1 MLRQYRLK
9 DYNFRLIIWVIALSV
24 IGILVIG
31 SAKESVQTKQIA
43 GLILGLV
50 VMVITSLI
58 DYSWVLDFYWL
69 SYFVGIGL
77 LAAVLLA
84 GENVGGATRWIRIGA
99 LQFQPSD
106 VVKILMIAF
115 FAKFFSKHEE
125 DISRFKTILIALL
138 LVAAPT
144 ALLLK
149 EPDLSTTIVFVLL
162 FCAMF
167 FVSGLSYKIVGGIIV
182 ACVPLA
188 VLFMSLILS
197 PDQQVLQGYQAK
209 RILAWLRPDDYPDI
223 ARQQVNSIIAIG
235 SGQLTGKGYKTNQ
248 ISSVKNANF
257 ISEQETDFIYAVI
270 GEEFGFIGSS
280 AVVILLLLISLECFA
295 VARKAK
301 DTAGAVIATGIG
313 SLIGFQSFINIGVVT
328 YLLPNTGLPLPFVSY
343 GLTSL
348 ISSFIGI
355 GLVLNVGLQCKQK

>member
-1 MLRQYRLK
+1 M
-9 DYNFRLIIWVIALSV
+9 
-24 IGILVIG
+24 
-31 SAKESVQTKQIA
+31 
-43 GLILGLV
+43 
-50 VMVITSLI
+50 
-58 DYSWVLDFYWL
+58 
-69 SYFVGIGL
+69 GIGL

-84 GENVGGATRWIRIGA
+84 GENVGGATRWIRVGGV

-188 VLFMSLILS
+188 VLLMSLILS
-197 PDQQVLQGYQAK
+197 PDQQVLQGYQAN
-209 RILAWLRPDDYPDI
+209 RILAWLKPEEYPDI
-223 ARQQVNSIIAIG
+223 ARQQEIRS
-235 SGQLTGKGYKTNQ
+235 
-248 ISSVKNANF
+248 
-257 ISEQETDFIYAVI
+257 
-270 GEEFGFIGSS
+270 
-280 AVVILLLLISLECFA
+280 
-295 VARKAK
+295 
-301 DTAGAVIATGIG
+301 
-313 SLIGFQSFINIGVVT
+313 
-328 YLLPNTGLPLPFVSY
+328 
-343 GLTSL
+343 
-348 ISSFIGI
+348 
-355 GLVLNVGLQCKQK
+355 